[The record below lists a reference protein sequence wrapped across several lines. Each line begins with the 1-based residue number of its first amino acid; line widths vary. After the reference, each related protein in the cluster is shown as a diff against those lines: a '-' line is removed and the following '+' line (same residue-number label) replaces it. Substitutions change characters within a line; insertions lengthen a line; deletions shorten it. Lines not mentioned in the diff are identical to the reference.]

1 MSSDTPGP
9 DLTDLGYTYLAP
21 PDAEMEFDDIE
32 TPSDAEGI
40 EALYE
45 LIGRNARHMLAS
57 SPYFQG
63 NSRGYSFYL
72 VPPDAPPAPGGEG
85 VWVAVSGND
94 LPGIIRV
101 RLAKSRAGA
110 IKVTALVLGDEGTS
124 ELTSESLRAVRLAD
138 IVQALLERFREGP
151 PPFPDD
157 AARDASGTID
167 DKIRVFTDSR
177 DLYEAYWIFK
187 ELVFDAAPETSS
199 AVSEHD
205 ELAQFARVYA
215 RNLREQPRRAMSAT
229 AEELTISRA
238 TANRRAADARKRGLL
253 PPREKD

>member
-101 RLAKSRAGA
+101 RLAKSRAAMGRHRPRGRRGA
-110 IKVTALVLGDEGTS
+110 RRQGRDVP
-124 ELTSESLRAVRLAD
+124 RARTGV
-138 IVQALLERFREGP
+138 
-151 PPFPDD
+151 
-157 AARDASGTID
+157 
-167 DKIRVFTDSR
+167 
-177 DLYEAYWIFK
+177 
-187 ELVFDAAPETSS
+187 
-199 AVSEHD
+199 HD
-205 ELAQFARVYA
+205 TE
-215 RNLREQPRRAMSAT
+215 EPRT
-229 AEELTISRA
+229 
-238 TANRRAADARKRGLL
+238 
-253 PPREKD
+253 P